1 MTLTIELPDNLEAV
15 LRAQANA
22 QGVSEEGYIRR
33 ILERDLAAS
42 ANRAGLLERSQRA
55 GERIRE
61 LRKGNFL
68 HGMSIKELIEEGRE

>member
-1 MTLTIELPDNLEAV
+1 MTLTIELPDNLEAA

-22 QGVSEEGYIRR
+22 QGVSEEGYVRR
-33 ILERDLAAS
+33 VLERDLATPAHTP
-42 ANRAGLLERSQRA
+42 LTRSQVA

-68 HGMSIKELIEEGRE
+68 HGVPIKELIEEGRE